1 MNKWQKLVQQQFL
14 NNEEAVI
21 ERLEDIYGS
30 AQEDIEKKLNK
41 LTFTIDN
48 LQAEYDWLD
57 PDDPERAR
65 IKSIIQSKIYQK
77 GYQEQLKKQVDGIL
91 GQMQTSQFTTISAY
105 LDECYN
111 DGFIGTIF
119 DQHGQGVPITTPINQ
134 AAMVRAVQL
143 DSKISKGLYTK
154 LGEDVAL
161 LKKKI
166 TAEVSR
172 SISTGKSF
180 KETAQLLANQ
190 SRIGYNNAIRIAR
203 TEGHRIQTTATKD
216 CMIAAKEQGADIVKQ
231 WDATLDGGTR
241 ESHVA
246 VDGQIRELDEKF
258 SNGLDRPGDPNGAA
272 AEVINCR
279 CALLQRARWAVEGK
293 DKSFTK
299 FNNFTKQIESF
310 DSPEKYSD
318 FKKAF
323 FSKENKEYMQYIED
337 MQDKY
342 GTKNFAKLLGSLS
355 DIEYQHYSTLLANN
369 PIYNKPAPKPKKEY
383 LTEKKLQQNIADI
396 EAKQLKLV
404 EGSADWQLLEDQ
416 KLDYQEK
423 LDKKLTAKEIKKL
436 KKEEILLQDELDGMD
451 IKTYSGIWKDDVTT
465 ADYPNLNIEGKKKYY
480 ESKFITE
487 TDPDK
492 LKMYQDYYNQLLEL
506 EKEGQKYYDIQQKLS
521 KTRKDLTNLQKNGII
536 FGRNSDVDAFTQER
550 KDKAYWFTDK
560 NGSVKAADGV
570 LRDKSGEVWR
580 AASTFEKDSIYEY
593 TRSYSKYNE
602 PLRGIEYGTNKFLGV
617 GNVDLDNI
625 GVSYAGFKPGQIHK
639 EIDAITSILDKSEYD
654 FDIWLQRGC
663 RRSGMDKFFGINLS
677 DFDLPEADLSALLV
691 GKTPTEYAFMST
703 GVAKGKGLNT
713 SGGVLLNIYA
723 PKGTKMM
730 YVEPISAFG
739 NGSKRSWDG
748 ISKQSYFGHEA
759 EMLVQRGTKFRVTK
773 VTKSNGT
780 IYVDVEIIE
789 QGVN

>member
-21 ERLEDIYGS
+21 GRLEDIYGK

-41 LTFTIDN
+41 LTFTIEK

-57 PDDPERAR
+57 PTDPEKAR

-91 GQMQTSQFTTISAY
+91 GQMQVSQFTTISDY

-172 SISTGKSF
+172 SISTGKTF
-180 KETAQLLANQ
+180 KETAQQLANQ

-241 ESHVA
+241 ETHVA
-246 VDGQIRELDEKF
+246 VDGQIRELDEPF
-258 SNGLDRPGDPNGAA
+258 SNGLDRPGDPSGAA

-279 CALLQRARWAVEGK
+279 CALLQRARWAVDGK

-323 FSKENKEYMQYIED
+323 FSKENKQYMNYVED
-337 MQDKY
+337 MQEKY
-342 GTKNFAKLLGSLS
+342 GTKDFKKVLSSMSDREYKHYSKLLA
-355 DIEYQHYSTLLANN
+355 DN
-369 PIYNKPAPKPKKEY
+369 PIYNKKAKAAAAKPVKPTFTPAKTKEEALQYMERFVNQNKTKYTGIVDLGATDISVINDINEALTEVFEVYDAPPLRNILVMNMREKRWREMQAEAAYGILSGELYINGKFYKNVKTIAAHLKEY
-383 LTEKKLQQNIADI
+383 TE
-396 EAKQLKLV
+396 
-404 EGSADWQLLEDQ
+404 LLERVTPKVPDV
-416 KLDYQEK
+416 
-423 LDKKLTAKEIKKL
+423 IK
-436 KKEEILLQDELDGMD
+436 
-451 IKTYSGIWKDDVTT
+451 S
-465 ADYPNLNIEGKKKYY
+465 
-480 ESKFITE
+480 
-487 TDPDK
+487 
-492 LKMYQDYYNQLLEL
+492 
-506 EKEGQKYYDIQQKLS
+506 
-521 KTRKDLTNLQKNGII
+521 
-536 FGRNSDVDAFTQER
+536 
-550 KDKAYWFTDK
+550 
-560 NGSVKAADGV
+560 
-570 LRDKSGEVWR
+570 
-580 AASTFEKDSIYEY
+580 
-593 TRSYSKYNE
+593 
-602 PLRGIEYGTNKFLGV
+602 
-617 GNVDLDNI
+617 
-625 GVSYAGFKPGQIHK
+625 
-639 EIDAITSILDKSEYD
+639 
-654 FDIWLQRGC
+654 
-663 RRSGMDKFFGINLS
+663 
-677 DFDLPEADLSALLV
+677 LV
-691 GKTPTEYAFMST
+691 GKNDYSSRKKLAYWEAFMKT
-703 GVAKGKGLNT
+703 GRTNVF
-713 SGGVLLNIYA
+713 GVDT
-723 PKGTKMM
+723 KGTIIHEMGHMLDSEVFKLHNTKSTFDVKTSMEK
-730 YVEPISAFG
+730 YAEGISAYATSDSHEYIAESFAAFWKG
-739 NGSKRSWDG
+739 ETG
-748 ISKQSYFGHEA
+748 ILDPE
-759 EMLVQRGTKFRVTK
+759 LVKIFEGMKK
-773 VTKSNGT
+773 K
-780 IYVDVEIIE
+780 
-789 QGVN
+789 

>member
-21 ERLEDIYGS
+21 GRLEDIYGK

-41 LTFTIDN
+41 LTFDIGK

-57 PDDPERAR
+57 PTDPEKAR

-91 GQMQTSQFTTISAY
+91 GQMQVSQFTTISAY

-119 DQHGQGVPITTPINQ
+119 DQHGQGVAITTPINQ

-154 LGEDVAL
+154 LGVDVAL

-216 CMIAAKEQGADIVKQ
+216 CMTAAKEQGADIVKQ

-246 VDGQIRELDEKF
+246 VDGQIRELDEPF
-258 SNGLDRPGDPNGAA
+258 SNGLDRPGDPAGAA

-323 FSKENKEYMQYIED
+323 FSKENKQYMNYVED

-342 GTKNFAKLLGSLS
+342 GTKDFKKVLASMSDREYKHYSKLLES
-355 DIEYQHYSTLLANN
+355 N
-369 PIYNKPAPKPKKEY
+369 PIYNKKAKAAAATKPAFTPAK
-383 LTEKKLQQNIADI
+383 TI
-396 EAKQLKLV
+396 EEAEVFAKQFV
-404 EGSADWQLLEDQ
+404 
-416 KLDYQEK
+416 
-423 LDKKLTAKEIKKL
+423 
-436 KKEEILLQDELDGMD
+436 DE
-451 IKTYSGIWKDDVTT
+451 SG
-465 ADYPNLNIEGKKKYY
+465 
-480 ESKFITE
+480 
-487 TDPDK
+487 
-492 LKMYQDYYNQLLEL
+492 
-506 EKEGQKYYDIQQKLS
+506 
-521 KTRKDLTNLQKNGII
+521 
-536 FGRNSDVDAFTQER
+536 FGA
-550 KDKAYWFTDK
+550 
-560 NGSVKAADGV
+560 
-570 LRDKSGEVWR
+570 
-580 AASTFEKDSIYEY
+580 I
-593 TRSYSKYNE
+593 
-602 PLRGIEYGTNKFLGV
+602 GT
-617 GNVDLDNI
+617 
-625 GVSYAGFKPGQIHK
+625 SYAGVHLDVANEVNHALSDVFGSFDIPKLGGIAAPAKNTKLGKMVNSHAAYSPIRKSILMDRTKTKNASTMLEGLMADK
-639 EIDAITSILDKSEYD
+639 EAITNILTHPERYD
-654 FDIWLQRGC
+654 FTKLSARLRKIIEASAPTGRSIVPETIAESIIHELGHHMERSVTKEGWDIIKA
-663 RRSGMDKFFGINLS
+663 GMDK
-677 DFDLPEADLSALLV
+677 
-691 GKTPTEYAFMST
+691 YA
-703 GVAKGKGLNT
+703 
-713 SGGVLLNIYA
+713 
-723 PKGTKMM
+723 
-730 YVEPISAFG
+730 
-739 NGSKRSWDG
+739 
-748 ISKQSYFGHEA
+748 
-759 EMLVQRGTKFRVTK
+759 TK
-773 VTKSNGT
+773 VSG
-780 IYVDVEIIE
+780 YAVDSPSEYFAESFASYMKGEDCIDPAIRAIFD
-789 QGVN
+789 GMRK